1 MQGLDEELGQEL
13 ITDETNKEQKIVDFG
28 EAKKQRKA
36 FHVWEVNGKEY
47 NLKLTTSNICMLE
60 NKYHRN
66 MLDLVSAGN
75 FPPLNLMLTI
85 IQAAML
91 PYHHGIKYKNVQD
104 IFDAYVE
111 DGGSQ
116 TDLVSNVL
124 MPTLAVSGFFTP
136 EQAESMEEHLQEDT
150 LL

>member
-1 MQGLDEELGQEL
+1 MQGLDEELGQDI
-13 ITDETNKEQKIVDFG
+13 ITDKTDNAEKVVDFG
-28 EAKKQRKA
+28 EAKKRRKA
-36 FHVWEVNGKEY
+36 FHVWEVSGTQYK
-47 NLKLTTSNICMLE
+47 LKLTTSNICMLE
-60 NKYHRN
+60 DKYKRN
-66 MLDLVSAGN
+66 LLDLVSTGS

-91 PYHHGIKYKNVQD
+91 PFHHGIKYESIQAIYD
-104 IFDAYVE
+104 SYVE

-116 TDLVSNVL
+116 TDLLSSVL

-136 EQAESMEEHLQEDT
+136 EQAESMEKKLQEDT

>member
-1 MQGLDEELGQEL
+1 MQGLDEELGQDI
-13 ITDETNKEQKIVDFG
+13 ITDKTDNAEKVVDFG
-28 EAKKQRKA
+28 EAKKRRKA
-36 FHVWEVNGKEY
+36 FHVWQVGDNEY

-60 NKYHRN
+60 SKYNRN
-66 MLDLVSAGN
+66 MLDLVSTGN

-111 DGGSQ
+111 EGGSQ

-136 EQAESMEEHLQEDT
+136 EQVESMEDHLQEGT